1 MFSLEKYKMKET
13 RVFRDVIHGY
23 ITVEYLPIWYLIN
36 TKEFQRLR
44 RIKQLGGTS
53 IVFPTA
59 EHSRFVHSLGVYEMI
74 RNMIELDEVK
84 EHLTDYEKLTVLC
97 AGLLHDIGHGPFSH
111 SFEDAMQTNH
121 EEMTVRII
129 KEDSEIHTILVS
141 VDKHLP
147 EDVASIIEHRH
158 KKPLLVQM
166 VSSQLDADRMDYLLR
181 DSYFSGVTYGE
192 FDKDRILRTLRIV
205 DDRIVFKYSGVQAIE
220 NYILAR
226 YHMYWQVYYHPT
238 AKSYELV
245 LKSISNRLADL
256 LANEYI
262 FKTDIQHLIPFLKK
276 EKISISDYM
285 YLDEAAVLFYFKE
298 FCNEEDSILS
308 DLCQR
313 FINRHLFKYC
323 TIETEHDVSDIEK
336 ISLEHG
342 YDPRYYV
349 LSDDSIQ
356 IPYKHYAVSNISE
369 IEILL
374 DDGSISSLPDQ
385 SEIVNAIIHAKPKRD
400 HIVFYV
406 KEIAGF
412 IGGHYE

>member
-1 MFSLEKYKMKET
+1 M
-13 RVFRDVIHGY
+13 
-23 ITVEYLPIWYLIN
+23 
-36 TKEFQRLR
+36 
-44 RIKQLGGTS
+44 
-53 IVFPTA
+53 
-59 EHSRFVHSLGVYEMI
+59 
-74 RNMIELDEVK
+74 
-84 EHLTDYEKLTVLC
+84 
-97 AGLLHDIGHGPFSH
+97 
-111 SFEDAMQTNH
+111 
-121 EEMTVRII
+121 
-129 KEDSEIHTILVS
+129 
-141 VDKHLP
+141 
-147 EDVASIIEHRH
+147 
-158 KKPLLVQM
+158 
-166 VSSQLDADRMDYLLR
+166 
-181 DSYFSGVTYGE
+181 
-192 FDKDRILRTLRIV
+192 
-205 DDRIVFKYSGVQAIE
+205 
-220 NYILAR
+220 
-226 YHMYWQVYYHPT
+226 
-238 AKSYELV
+238 
-245 LKSISNRLADL
+245 ADL